1 MDRTGLKA
9 VLLTMLFVFSTSLA
23 SVEIN
28 LTESTNERS
37 TQQGALGVVD
47 VPTYRIGDEWVYE
60 TKFDVAQLIAQAN
73 VSASLNTL
81 TGDTVNTVT
90 DIIYT
95 TDENGDTVL
104 AYEIDI
110 SGGFSS
116 GTNGANLEG
125 VPGRLEIDYDGT
137 DLLRARDLATIES
150 DFNLDVT
157 FAPYNIGFL
166 AQTLGDILFE
176 NTYTPAKERH
186 DFPLRNGD
194 QWYMGFEAETVV
206 TGTSNYF
213 DPSEFD
219 TVGDENNSWQVIK
232 NEAPAED
239 GDTPQYTGC
248 DDSYKIAEWNATGVN
263 LGFNWY
269 CSEVR
274 GSVWNRIVNP
284 AGFTIDWILKTYDP
298 ADSAGVTPG
307 SSSGGRNTNLDVFTS
322 YSATLPNSMEQI
334 SIDYS
339 VAGSP
344 SLPLK
349 NTNLQLRYEIADTIH
364 NPTTDNN
371 GQATVALNV
380 STEMDDTPSSDDYTS
395 NGVVVFDP
403 ATNVVGATTVV
414 QDLSVVGIDLIA
426 QSSSVIVERTRDGAT
441 STLGASIGYNALPGD
456 ILTFSLPAQNR
467 GVLTAPSTVMEIET
481 PDGVVSRSSL
491 PTIAPYAEERVSVDW
506 TVPQD
511 MDIGTSTLNFTV
523 DPDQDVTADTNR
535 TNNDASISIFVGRAP
550 TADLFAEEGKYTF
563 DNVILNAT
571 QSFDVDGGDVDCR
584 FEIES
589 RAGLID
595 VIEAP
600 NCITQWNWSNSGT
613 WEVKVLVIDE
623 ELDTDELMVEVE
635 ILNRA
640 PSFNLTYPEAG
651 AVESPITI
659 EAVDIQDIDTT
670 SPSGQQVTISW
681 PGLDCAEGTTQPTCT
696 ITPMFEGPVNFT
708 AVATDDDGETTTA
721 AGTIEVLNV
730 APTLEPPQLLVGGE
744 ALQPDENGSWHLNE
758 DEVALLRTTAS
769 DSENDQGTLIVEW
782 YPSIDDQNW
791 TITSIGTSSS
801 EPVSWSTAGLHSIQ
815 VRAIDN
821 DGESSDVQQA
831 SVIISN
837 VPPTVTGLP
846 GNTPVF
852 EDDLLNLS
860 VQISDT
866 PSDADSLEVCW
877 DLNAKVD
884 GNNDGVSDND
894 CELNGTS
901 VSPSW
906 TSVGVRMITVTVTD
920 DDGATAQQ
928 SMNVSVLNLPPT
940 ALISE
945 LSVIEGLVEG
955 DNLTLGGED
964 SLETE
969 TDKTTLAYQWDSSH
983 IDTDLDGQKTGD
995 VDFSGPS
1002 WTIEDL
1008 PAGTWT
1014 IVLTVIDDDGDS
1026 SQAELTILVAEA
1038 PPEGIFQSITDAVGS
1053 TMTAVIGL
1061 LGVVIF
1067 GLVLFLLFTRGGT
1080 SQDEDFG
1087 MYEQSSFATAPAQ
1100 APASMAPAPTEQP
1113 AAAAPQPAAVAR
1125 PNMDA
1130 QPVNT
1135 GPPLPASGLPNG
1147 WTMEQWNYYGEQ
1159 WLAANQPAPAPVQ
1172 PIVSQTQPAPAS
1184 TELQSLL
1191 DDLDF

>member
-1 MDRTGLKA
+1 
-9 VLLTMLFVFSTSLA
+9 
-23 SVEIN
+23 
-28 LTESTNERS
+28 
-37 TQQGALGVVD
+37 
-47 VPTYRIGDEWVYE
+47 
-60 TKFDVAQLIAQAN
+60 
-73 VSASLNTL
+73 
-81 TGDTVNTVT
+81 
-90 DIIYT
+90 
-95 TDENGDTVL
+95 
-104 AYEIDI
+104 
-110 SGGFSS
+110 
-116 GTNGANLEG
+116 
-125 VPGRLEIDYDGT
+125 
-137 DLLRARDLATIES
+137 
-150 DFNLDVT
+150 
-157 FAPYNIGFL
+157 
-166 AQTLGDILFE
+166 
-176 NTYTPAKERH
+176 
-186 DFPLRNGD
+186 
-194 QWYMGFEAETVV
+194 
-206 TGTSNYF
+206 
-213 DPSEFD
+213 
-219 TVGDENNSWQVIK
+219 
-232 NEAPAED
+232 
-239 GDTPQYTGC
+239 
-248 DDSYKIAEWNATGVN
+248 
-263 LGFNWY
+263 
-269 CSEVR
+269 
-274 GSVWNRIVNP
+274 
-284 AGFTIDWILKTYDP
+284 
-298 ADSAGVTPG
+298 
-307 SSSGGRNTNLDVFTS
+307 
-322 YSATLPNSMEQI
+322 
-334 SIDYS
+334 
-339 VAGSP
+339 
-344 SLPLK
+344 
-349 NTNLQLRYEIADTIH
+349 
-364 NPTTDNN
+364 
-371 GQATVALNV
+371 
-380 STEMDDTPSSDDYTS
+380 
-395 NGVVVFDP
+395 
-403 ATNVVGATTVV
+403 
-414 QDLSVVGIDLIA
+414 
-426 QSSSVIVERTRDGAT
+426 
-441 STLGASIGYNALPGD
+441 
-456 ILTFSLPAQNR
+456 
-467 GVLTAPSTVMEIET
+467 MEIET

-563 DNVILNAT
+563 ENVILNAT

-659 EAVDIQDIDTT
+659 EAVDILDIDTT

-696 ITPMFEGPVNFT
+696 ITPMFEGLVNFT

-801 EPVSWSTAGLHSIQ
+801 EPVSWSTAGFHTIQ

-866 PSDADSLEVCW
+866 ASDADSLEVCW

-884 GNNDGVSDND
+884 GNNDGVPDND

-945 LSVIEGLVEG
+945 RSVIEGLVEG
-955 DNLTLGGED
+955 DNITLGGED

-983 IDTDLDGQKTGD
+983 IDTDLDGKKTGD

-1002 WTIEDL
+1002 WTIENL

-1080 SQDEDFG
+1080 GQDEDFG

-1100 APASMAPAPTEQP
+1100 ASASMAPVPTEQP